1 MAEVHATSTH
11 MPSLAAGLDRQLAM
25 KAAIIV
31 AILVIDFAWIAGTDF
46 EFDVASAAKA
56 AIVTVVLVA
65 VGWFYRVKRP
75 MKRFEV
81 LCSET
86 AVLLV
91 FSTSAA
97 VLSTLMT
104 STNLPMIDD
113 RLIAFDTAVGF
124 DWLSYVGFVN
134 ERPWLGT
141 LSSIVYITT
150 LTQVALTV
158 VALGLMGEVVRVQR
172 FVLAVMLGALTCI
185 VISAILPAAGALGTI
200 RPPVEFTMM
209 NNPIVDLEYK
219 QAFFDLRNGLARFI
233 SLDEPRGLIAFPSYH
248 GTLSVLIILAFA
260 RARFWFWPVLAL
272 NIAVILSTPV
282 DGGHH
287 LADIIGGVVVAFV
300 AWWAAD
306 KLLDLAGARRVVAEP
321 LS

>member
-1 MAEVHATSTH
+1 
-11 MPSLAAGLDRQLAM
+11 M
-25 KAAIIV
+25 KIAIIIAV
-31 AILVIDFAWIAGTDF
+31 LLTDVAWIAGTDF
-46 EFDVASAAKA
+46 QFDMASAAKA
-56 AIVTVVLVA
+56 AVVTVVLVSVA
-65 VGWFYRVKRP
+65 WFYRVKRP

-81 LCSET
+81 LCTET

-97 VLSTLMT
+97 VFSTLMT
-104 STNLPMIDD
+104 STNLPTTDD
-113 RLIAFDTAVGF
+113 QLMAFDAAMGF

-134 ERPWLGT
+134 ERPWLGN

-158 VALGLMGEVVRVQR
+158 VALGLIGKIVRVQR

-219 QAFFDLRNGLARFI
+219 QAFFDLRNGLGRFI

-248 GTLSVLIILAFA
+248 ATLSVLIILAFVGV
-260 RARFWFWPVLAL
+260 RLWFWPVLVL

-287 LADIIGGVVVAFV
+287 LADIVGGIVVAGMV
-300 AWWAAD
+300 WLAAGRIQD
-306 KLLDLAGARRVVAEP
+306 RSR
-321 LS
+321 LSSSSPAVFER